1 MVTINQIIMGK
12 RFQFS
17 SEQKKDIEDAVKRLE
32 AKTSGEMVPYIV
44 PGSDNYV
51 EGTLYMILSFLII
64 GIVMV
69 MGASLVWLLPPGIT
83 IIEILVF
90 LMVMMFIGFLMSFA
104 FPMIRIQMVSN
115 TTVERRVMQRAET
128 AFLEREIF
136 STGKRIGILL
146 FISELERKVIILAD
160 SGINQLVP
168 VEEWQKIVDN
178 LLGFIKEGNTAA
190 GIVNAIEQ
198 CTELLV
204 SKGIENDEEAGNQLP
219 DGLIEGN

>member
-1 MVTINQIIMGK
+1 MGK

-17 SEQKKDIEDAVKRLE
+17 SEQKKNIEDAVKRLE

-44 PGSDNYV
+44 PGSDSYV

-90 LMVMMFIGFLMSFA
+90 LMVMMFIGFLMSFV
-104 FPMIRIQMVSN
+104 FPTIRIQMVSN

-136 STGKRIGILL
+136 NTGKRIGILL

-168 VEEWQKIVDN
+168 AEDWQKIVDI
-178 LLGFIKEGNTAA
+178 LIGFIKEGKTAA

-204 SKGIENDEEAGNQLP
+204 NKGIENDEEAGNQLP